1 MVQSS
6 FGSRVSDPVGTAERS
21 SDGNQFVVFM
31 VENEVF
37 GVEMTPVQ
45 EIIRVPEV
53 VRVPLAPPCLEGL
66 ANLRGEVLP
75 IISLRRIFGFPEKG
89 HDEATRAIVI
99 NLGQPMAFVVDRVS
113 SVVRA
118 EAEQIQGVD
127 GNIRATV
134 DSELL
139 TGILREVGGL
149 PIVMVVNFG
158 SLIARMFG
166 EADMAFEEAV
176 LSKGEGAGSYEEK
189 EGYGDE
195 VQLVSFSVEGQE
207 YAVEINFV
215 QEIVQVPKLFVHVP
229 NSPPHVLGLMTLRER
244 LLPLISL
251 RTLFGLDQRETDDRS
266 RVVVLSLE
274 GRTLGLV
281 TDSVSEVLRVPKELV
296 EDIPALVAHS
306 GNMGEI
312 KQLCRLEGGKRL
324 VSILSPERLFQLS
337 HVKEESKVAME
348 LEDRAKEKTAFG
360 GSTDEEEQVVVFQLA
375 GGEFGVPI
383 ESVQEIVRLPEGL
396 TKVPKA
402 PGFVEGIIN
411 LRGVV
416 LPVIDLRKRLDLEE
430 CERNERQRIMVFALK
445 GTTVG
450 FIVDAV
456 TEVLKIPKRKIEAS
470 PRLSVEQ
477 AKLMGRVANLEEQRR
492 MIQMIEP
499 QQLLEEGEYTQLAQM
514 G

>member
-1 MVQSS
+1 MAQYSVNSQ
-6 FGSRVSDPVGTAERS
+6 VDDLVGKAWRS
-21 SDGNQFVVFM
+21 TDGNQFVVFT

-37 GVEMTPVQ
+37 GVQMAPVQ

-75 IISLRRIFGFPEKG
+75 IISLRRIFGFPEKD

-113 SVVRA
+113 SGVRA
-118 EAEQIQGVD
+118 EADQIRGVD

-134 DSELL
+134 DNELL

-149 PIVMVVNFG
+149 PIVMVLNFG
-158 SLIARMFG
+158 SLIAKIFG
-166 EADMAFEEAV
+166 EAEMLFKEAV
-176 LSKGEGAGSYEEK
+176 LSKVEGTVSYEEK
-189 EGYGDE
+189 DGSGDE

-207 YAVEINFV
+207 YAVEISIV

-251 RTLFGLDQRETDDRS
+251 RNLFGLDQKEVDDRT

-274 GRTLGLV
+274 GTAIGVV
-281 TDSVSEVLRVPKELV
+281 TDSVSEVLRVPKDLV
-296 EDIPALVAHS
+296 EDIPALVAQR
-306 GNMGEI
+306 GNSGEI

-337 HVKEESKVAME
+337 SMKEESRVAME
-348 LEDRAKEKTAFG
+348 PQDRAKEETAFG
-360 GSTDEEEQVVVFQLA
+360 VSTDDEEQVVVFQLA

-383 ESVQEIVRLPEGL
+383 ESAQEIVRLPEGL

-402 PGFVEGIIN
+402 PSFVEGIIN

-416 LPVIDLRKRLDLEE
+416 LPVVDLRKRLDLEE

-470 PRLSVEQ
+470 PRLSMEQ
-477 AKLMGRVANLEEQRR
+477 AKLLGRVANLEGQRR

-499 QQLLEEGEYTQLAQM
+499 QHLLEEEECIQLAQM